1 MNAIYERATWL
12 FDWLHALW
20 ENERT
25 ERLLATFLVISFLG
39 GLALIE
45 LNLRGFLPEPLA
57 HLTPTNHFYAIKL
70 AFTLVLVLEVIALV
84 FVLPESV
91 SKAVGKQ
98 FEILCLIL
106 LRNSFKELVYFQE
119 PIELSGGLPAP
130 LYPMLAEAAGAL
142 LVFTGLMVYYR
153 LHRSRRAL
161 KEKIDLYSF
170 VAEKKIL
177 SLFLLAVFAGIGA
190 FDLVETASGR
200 LYFDAF
206 AVFYTVLIFSDILI
220 VLLAQRHLPSFAAI
234 FRNSGFAVATLLIR
248 LALAAKPYADVLL
261 GVFSVAFAIGLTLA
275 YNAFLPARH
284 ESPGLPG
291 HLAEP
296 PKKNS

>member
-1 MNAIYERATWL
+1 MNALYERATWL
-12 FDWLHALW
+12 FDWLHSIW
-20 ENERT
+20 EHERI
-25 ERLLATFLVISFLG
+25 ERLLATFLVLFFIG
-39 GLALIE
+39 GLAMIE
-45 LNLRGFLPEPLA
+45 ANIRGLLPEPLA

-70 AFTLVLVLEVIALV
+70 AFTLVLVIEVIGLV
-84 FVLPESV
+84 FVLPASV

-106 LRNSFKELVYFQE
+106 LRNSFKELVNFTE

-130 LYPMLAEAAGAL
+130 LFPMLAEAAGAL
-142 LVFTGLMVYYR
+142 AVFSGLMVYYR
-153 LHRSRRAL
+153 LYRHRRGL

-170 VAEKKIL
+170 VAEKKIVA
-177 SLFLLAVFAGIGA
+177 LFLLAAFAGIGV
-190 FDLVETASGR
+190 FGLYETAMDR
-200 LYFDAF
+200 PHFDPF

-261 GVFSVAFAIGLTLA
+261 GIFSVAFAIGLTLA
-275 YNAFLPARH
+275 YNAFLPQRGEA
-284 ESPGLPG
+284 PGLPA

-296 PKKNS
+296 PQK